1 MTENQPT
8 NKVSGKGKA
17 TPKRKEVEAKNIRPL
32 VAGKITDPAAKK
44 AAKEALAAER
54 FKARQGMAEGD
65 ERYLNIRD
73 RGPQRKL
80 ARQIVDSRFT
90 VGELLLPVMGIVLIT
105 GVAFPTT
112 GSADVVSL
120 GFLINLAMIFVR
132 WSLFLAIVLDAWL
145 LGNKVKKQAQ
155 AKFGSVEKGLAMY
168 AGLRSTQLRFM
179 RLPKHGK

>member
-1 MTENQPT
+1 MTNEPS

-17 TPKRKEVEAKNIRPL
+17 TPKRKEAEAKNIRPL
-32 VAGKITDPAAKK
+32 VAGKITDPEAKK

-54 FKARQGMAEGD
+54 YKARQGMAEGD
-65 ERYLNIRD
+65 ERYLSIRD

-80 ARQIVDSRFT
+80 ARNIVDSRFT
-90 VGELLLPVMGIVLIT
+90 VGELLLPVMALVLIT
-105 GVAFPTT
+105 AVAFPTE
-112 GSADVVSL
+112 GSADVVSI
-120 GFLINLAMIFVR
+120 GFLVNLAMIAIM
-132 WSLFLAIVLDAWL
+132 WCLFLAIVLDAWL
-145 LGNKVKKQAQ
+145 IGIKVKKQAQ